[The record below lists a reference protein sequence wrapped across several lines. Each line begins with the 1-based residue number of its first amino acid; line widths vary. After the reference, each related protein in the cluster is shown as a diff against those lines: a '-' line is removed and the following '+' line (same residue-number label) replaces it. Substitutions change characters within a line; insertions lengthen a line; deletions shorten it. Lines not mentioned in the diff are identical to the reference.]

1 MINYEV
7 VDLTTPIGIMAAAY
21 YLPPTR
27 KSVSAIF
34 DDESIPAEP
43 LAANVDF
50 RRDIGIEAVHLA
62 GEASAASLGLHA
74 CQQALAE
81 AQLDPGEIDLIL
93 DFTSVPEEYVAPTWS
108 AAGWIQHQLGANRAL
123 ATAINTGGCA
133 SYHSAL
139 KAACAW
145 MRANPHL
152 QTALLFAGDKVP
164 PLNHTYYPITVICD
178 GGSAVILRRGWER
191 RVILA
196 VELASVGKLHDVWY
210 IPGFAYHNP
219 DDLDDDRWLH
229 MTADVAK
236 FNAEVIPINL
246 FMFRRVMRQALKRAG
261 LKQEEIAHYIYPTFS
276 TWDQRS
282 FCQGLRLPPEKVYRD
297 GLGRHGHLQETDMV
311 LNYVDAEREGRIQPG
326 DLVMV
331 TGNGAGF
338 AWGAAVIRA

>member
-1 MINYEV
+1 MNA
-7 VDLTTPIGIMAAAY
+7 PIGIMAAAY
-21 YLPPTR
+21 YLPPLR
-27 KSVSAIF
+27 KSVQAIF
-34 DDESIPAEP
+34 RDETIPAER
-43 LAANVDF
+43 LAADVDF
-50 RRDIGIEAVHLA
+50 QRDIGIEAVHLA
-62 GEASAASLGLHA
+62 GDASAASLAWQA
-74 CQQALAE
+74 CRQALAE
-81 AQLDPGEIDLIL
+81 AHLDPADIDLIL

-108 AAGWIQHQLGANRAL
+108 AAGLIQRELGAHRAV

-139 KAACAW
+139 KMACAW
-145 MRANPHL
+145 MRANPRF

-178 GGSAVILRRGWER
+178 GGSAVILRRGWEQ

-196 VELASVGKLHDVWY
+196 VEIASVGKLHDVWY

-219 DDLDDDRWLH
+219 DDLQDDRWLH
-229 MTADVAK
+229 MTANVQK

-261 LKQEEIAHYIYPTFS
+261 LKQEDIAHYIYPTFS

-282 FCQGLRLPPEKVYRD
+282 FCQGLRIAPEKVYMD

-311 LNYVDAEREGRIQPG
+311 LNYVDAVREGRIQAG
-326 DLVMV
+326 DIIMV

-338 AWGAAVIRA
+338 TWGAAIIRQ